1 MNLYELTTDIQDLY
15 TKLVESA
22 DDNGEVDGILAQ
34 ELAVKEEQFN
44 DKALSIGYL
53 SRKIDD
59 ETALIDK
66 EIERLK
72 TLKERRTKA
81 KERILKALSSACE
94 QLGKD
99 KINGTMANISF
110 RESERLEVDDE
121 SKIPDEYIRVTVKKE
136 PDKTAIKKAIK
147 DGKEINGV
155 HLQRYK
161 NIQVK

>member
-59 ETALIDK
+59 EKALIDK
-66 EIERLK
+66 EKERLK
-72 TLKERRTKA
+72 TLKERRTRA

-110 RESERLEVDDE
+110 RESERVEVDDE

-147 DGKEINGV
+147 DGKEIDGV